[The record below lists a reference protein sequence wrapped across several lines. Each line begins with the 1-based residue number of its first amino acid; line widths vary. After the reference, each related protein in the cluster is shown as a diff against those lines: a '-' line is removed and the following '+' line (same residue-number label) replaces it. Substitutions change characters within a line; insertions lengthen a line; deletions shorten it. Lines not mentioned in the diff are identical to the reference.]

1 MAIDKTTI
9 KLLLDYLDG
18 EIKTIK
24 KSGITEEVLIAS
36 ENETLTDAT
45 KHRVQTAVEAVINI
59 AEHIVA
65 GLKLGKPEYA
75 KELFPILAKEGIISN
90 ELAEKLSQAVGLRNV
105 LVHLY
110 LEVNLEILAEAATT
124 DLNDLREFAKQINDF
139 LNKQPSN
146 N

>member
-1 MAIDKTTI
+1 MAINKTTT

-18 EIKTIK
+18 EIKVIE
-24 KSGITEEVLIAS
+24 KSDITEEVLLAN
-36 ENETLTDAT
+36 ENGILTDAT
-45 KHRVQTAVEAVINI
+45 KHRVQTAIEAVINI
-59 AEHIVA
+59 SEHIVA

-75 KELFPILAKEGIISN
+75 KELFPILAKEDIISN
-90 ELAEKLSQAVGLRNV
+90 ELAKKLSQAVGLRNV

-139 LNKQPSN
+139 LNKQP
-146 N
+146 